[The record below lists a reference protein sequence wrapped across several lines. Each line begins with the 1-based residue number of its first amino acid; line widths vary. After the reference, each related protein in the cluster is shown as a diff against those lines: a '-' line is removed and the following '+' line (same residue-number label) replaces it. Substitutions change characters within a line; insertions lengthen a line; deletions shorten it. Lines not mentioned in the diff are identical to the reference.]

1 MIAEMIKTLQEMQ
14 EKYGDIEVK
23 AYITDG
29 IENEYLLDIFSLLV
43 ADFEDKITACVAI
56 QIKKDGN

>member
-1 MIAEMIKTLQEMQ
+1 MIAGMIKTLQEMQ

-23 AYITDG
+23 AYITD
-29 IENEYLLDIFSLLV
+29 
-43 ADFEDKITACVAI
+43 CVAI